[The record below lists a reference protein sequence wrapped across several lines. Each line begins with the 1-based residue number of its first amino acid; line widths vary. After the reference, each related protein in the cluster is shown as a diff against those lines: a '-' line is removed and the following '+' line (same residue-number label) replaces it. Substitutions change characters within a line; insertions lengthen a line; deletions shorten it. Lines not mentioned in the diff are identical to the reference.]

1 MIKFDEHIGETIFI
15 FPKHPIKMEDTEPRI
30 YGVKL
35 VGVDLG
41 GIWFEHEDATQRLI
55 SEMKASGLQ
64 VQTEIPKVLAFFV
77 PYSELY
83 FAFVVATKIDEQS
96 LGV

>member
-1 MIKFDEHIGETIFI
+1 MIKLDEHIGETIFI
-15 FPKHPIKMEDTEPRI
+15 FPKHPINMEDKEPTI

-35 VGVDLG
+35 VGVDVG
-41 GIWFEHEDATQRLI
+41 GIWFEHEGATRRLI
-55 SEMKASGLQ
+55 AEMKASGLQ
-64 VQTEIPKVLAFFV
+64 VQPDIPKVLAFFV

-83 FAFVVATKIDEQS
+83 FAFVVATVIDDKS